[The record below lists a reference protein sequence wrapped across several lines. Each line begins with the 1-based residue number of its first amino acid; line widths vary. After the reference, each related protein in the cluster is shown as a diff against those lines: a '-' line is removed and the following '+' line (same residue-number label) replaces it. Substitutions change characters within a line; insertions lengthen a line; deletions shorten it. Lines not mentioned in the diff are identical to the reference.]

1 LVFFCQIAMATGKTR
16 DRGIES
22 LAALGIGAL
31 LDTSHNLFSTLED
44 NTEDN
49 DDGAGGSGG
58 NGGNGGNGSGSGG
71 SGKDKEQD
79 EAPDVEGLVR
89 IAVVASTGEEN
100 TEQPPSS
107 SSSSSSLA
115 EGTLDIQNYEFSY
128 DILSFVVSRML
139 SHANPFVRWIAL
151 AAVSNLFSIFE
162 VRNRLLNT
170 ASLQGTWCTRIVVNR
185 TLD

>member
-1 LVFFCQIAMATGKTR
+1 MATGKTR

-49 DDGAGGSGG
+49 DDGGSGG
-58 NGGNGGNGSGSGG
+58 NGGSGGGSG

-107 SSSSSSLA
+107 SSSSSLA

-128 DILSFVVSRML
+128 DILSSVVSRML

-170 ASLQGTWCTRIVVNR
+170 ASLQGTWCTRIVVDR

>member
-1 LVFFCQIAMATGKTR
+1 MATGKTR

-49 DDGAGGSGG
+49 DDGGSGG
-58 NGGNGGNGSGSGG
+58 NGGSGGGGGNG
-71 SGKDKEQD
+71 GKDKEQD

-107 SSSSSSLA
+107 SSSLA

-128 DILSFVVSRML
+128 NILSFVVSRML

-170 ASLQGTWCTRIVVNR
+170 ASLQGTWCTRIVVDI

>member
-1 LVFFCQIAMATGKTR
+1 MATGKTR

-49 DDGAGGSGG
+49 DDGGSG
-58 NGGNGGNGSGSGG
+58 GSGG

-100 TEQPPSS
+100 VEQPPS

-170 ASLQGTWCTRIVVNR
+170 ASLQGTWCTRIVVDK

>member
-1 LVFFCQIAMATGKTR
+1 MATGKTR

-58 NGGNGGNGSGSGG
+58 NGGSGGSGG

-100 TEQPPSS
+100 VEQPP
-107 SSSSSSLA
+107 SSSSSLA

>member
-1 LVFFCQIAMATGKTR
+1 MATGKTR

-49 DDGAGGSGG
+49 DDGGSG
-58 NGGNGGNGSGSGG
+58 GSGG

-100 TEQPPSS
+100 VEQPPS

>member
-1 LVFFCQIAMATGKTR
+1 MATGKTR

-49 DDGAGGSGG
+49 DDGGSGG
-58 NGGNGGNGSGSGG
+58 GGGNGGSGG